1 METKNISG
9 NSSKAAKK
17 RPQSGADS
25 GFYFK
30 NAPEAETADTV
41 VKDDDFIMTDI
52 LLTRSRQS
60 RTGSIPAVKPASERT
75 SSGKTQRDP
84 SMWVV
89 TPADKRNA
97 SNSVR
102 DRTVLDAERTDVKT
116 STDAAKVVS
125 PAAATVLD
133 RDEYEEDSVDI
144 SGFFSKRSQDRALK
158 THKAVAAQPSN
169 GASQKKTE
177 SRGITEASSAKKSI
191 LSESAVGVS
200 QSKVAP
206 AESGEKKAEARAAS
220 SNIGTSET
228 THIIKT
234 RQASVDLET
243 SDDLTPSDGEVSIAF
258 GPSDCVKKRSVGKYI
273 GRGFIAFGAF
283 LGILLVSV
291 YAALYLVANGPSP
304 TVRNMLVI
312 SAKQASATK
321 WMPSLFLSDDE
332 VEKIM
337 ADSSKVNVDIM
348 SAEEYARLHST
359 EISDPDSG
367 ETADEWAN
375 TADEGI
381 KLVVENGATFKAYV
395 LFVKDP
401 SRIFVGVSS
410 EDFDSATV
418 GMNVFKMTEKYDALA
433 GINGGEFLDK
443 GGMGTGAKPMGMTY
457 SLGEC
462 VWDAASKKTFIGF
475 NSDNRLVVREGMD
488 KATATALGI
497 RDGVSF
503 QTGNVLIDSS
513 DGNVKLNYVESN
525 TGVAQRTAIGQR
537 EDGTVIMIVT
547 DGRTASSIGAT
558 YNDIID
564 MMVSYGA
571 VNAAMLDGGSS
582 AMLYYENYYDK
593 YGFDKAALD
602 EYQLQGL
609 VNKYKAFTSPRH
621 IPTYFL
627 VKKEAS

>member
-9 NSSKAAKK
+9 NSSEAAKK
-17 RPQSGADS
+17 RPQNGADG

-30 NAPEAETADTV
+30 NAPVKEAADTN

-60 RTGSIPAVKPASERT
+60 RTGSIPAVKPANRRPSSE
-75 SSGKTQRDP
+75 QAPRDT

-89 TPADKRNA
+89 TPAENRNVPK
-97 SNSVR
+97 SGGG
-102 DRTVLDAERTDVKT
+102 RTVLEAERTDVKA
-116 STDAAKVVS
+116 SSDAAKVVS

-144 SGFFSKRSQDRALK
+144 SGFFSRRSQDRTAK
-158 THKAVAAQPSN
+158 THRRVSPQPAN
-169 GASQKKTE
+169 AASQKRTE
-177 SRGITEASSAKKSI
+177 NREVSEASAAKKSI
-191 LSESAVGVS
+191 LPEPDAGVS
-200 QSKVAP
+200 TSKAVMA
-206 AESGEKKAEARAAS
+206 AREKKTEDRVPAVK
-220 SNIGTSET
+220 IGNLDPAVAK
-228 THIIKT
+228 KT
-234 RQASVDLET
+234 RQAPVDRDPAE
-243 SDDLTPSDGEVSIAF
+243 DIMPSDGEVSVAF
-258 GPSDCVKKRSVGKYI
+258 EPRDSVKKRSVGKYI

-291 YAALYLVANGPSP
+291 YAALYLIANGPSP

-332 VEKIM
+332 VEQIM

>member
-9 NSSKAAKK
+9 NSSVAAKK
-17 RPQSGADS
+17 RSKSSADV

-30 NAPEAETADTV
+30 NAPAIETGDTNE
-41 VKDDDFIMTDI
+41 KDDDFIMTDI

-60 RTGSIPAVKPASERT
+60 RTGSIPAVKPANGIP
-75 SSGKTQRDP
+75 SSNRAPRDP

-89 TPADKRNA
+89 TPAENRNA
-97 SNSVR
+97 PKHGG
-102 DRTVLDAERTDVKT
+102 DRTVLEEGRTDVKT
-116 STDAAKVVS
+116 SSDTAKVVS

-144 SGFFSKRSQDRALK
+144 SGFFSKRSQDRAFKVHK
-158 THKAVAAQPSN
+158 TVTAQPSN
-169 GASQKKTE
+169 GASQRKTE
-177 SRGITEASSAKKSI
+177 NRGVTVAPAAKKSI
-191 LSESAVGVS
+191 LAEPDVGVS
-200 QSKVAP
+200 PSKTVAGASEKKSEGRVASAKLGTLEPKPVEKTQHPFIDREP
-206 AESGEKKAEARAAS
+206 AEDES
-220 SNIGTSET
+220 SSD
-228 THIIKT
+228 
-234 RQASVDLET
+234 VD
-243 SDDLTPSDGEVSIAF
+243 VSIAF
-258 GPSDCVKKRSVGKYI
+258 EPHDSVKKSSVGKYI

-283 LGILLVSV
+283 LGVLLVSV
-291 YAALYLVANGPSP
+291 YVALYLVANGPSP

-367 ETADEWAN
+367 EIVDEWAN
-375 TADEGI
+375 TADEGV
-381 KLVVENGATFKAYV
+381 KLVIENGATFKAYV

-410 EDFDSATV
+410 ENFDSATV
-418 GMNVFKMTEKYDALA
+418 GMNIFKMTQKYDALA

-513 DGNVKLNYVESN
+513 DRNVKLNYVESN

-593 YGFDKAALD
+593 YGFDKSALD

-609 VNKYKAFTSPRH
+609 VNKYKAFTNPRH

>member
-1 METKNISG
+1 METKNISD
-9 NSSKAAKK
+9 NSSEAVTK
-17 RPQSGADS
+17 RSQNGAES

-30 NAPEAETADTV
+30 NAPVEKTADIN

-52 LLTRSRQS
+52 LLTRSRRS
-60 RTGSIPAVKPASERT
+60 RTGSIPVVKPASGMP
-75 SSGKTQRDP
+75 SSEKVPSDP

-89 TPADKRNA
+89 TLVEKRNM
-97 SNSVR
+97 SKPGKERVIP
-102 DRTVLDAERTDVKT
+102 DAGKTDDEISSET
-116 STDAAKVVS
+116 AKVTI
-125 PAAATVLD
+125 PAFTVVLD
-133 RDEYEEDSVDI
+133 RDEYEEDSVDV
-144 SGFFSKRSQDRALK
+144 SGFFSKRSQEKAGKLNK
-158 THKAVAAQPSN
+158 TVSSQPVSGTFRRKIVKREAAEVPD
-169 GASQKKTE
+169 AE
-177 SRGITEASSAKKSI
+177 KSTFF
-191 LSESAVGVS
+191 E
-200 QSKVAP
+200 
-206 AESGEKKAEARAAS
+206 
-220 SNIGTSET
+220 
-228 THIIKT
+228 
-234 RQASVDLET
+234 
-243 SDDLTPSDGEVSIAF
+243 SDG
-258 GPSDCVKKRSVGKYI
+258 VKKRSVGKYI

-283 LGILLVSV
+283 LGILLVSA

-332 VEKIM
+332 VEQIM

-348 SAEEYARLHST
+348 SAEEYAKLHST
-359 EISDPDSG
+359 EINDPDSG

-410 EDFDSATV
+410 EDFDNATV

-462 VWDAASKKTFIGF
+462 VWDAASQKTFIGF
-475 NSDNRLVVREGMD
+475 DSNNKLVVREGMD

-593 YGFDKAALD
+593 YSFDKAALD